1 MLKPRRLH
9 RKEKPVKFKA
19 EKEKLLA
26 LIDHA
31 SGVIEKRNTIPI
43 LSNIMLIAEDGRL
56 AIVATDLDLTVHD
69 EIDAVDIATPGR
81 ITVNSQ
87 TFSSLLRKMPQGNI
101 SIRAEDGRMHIVSG
115 RISYKIPTLPA
126 DDYPHATG
134 PDGSGIEIE
143 TADVERAF
151 RLVRSFMSTEE
162 TRYYLNGAYLAVE
175 NGLLVAVATDG
186 HRMSVAKIAD
196 NQLPV
201 TNVIVPRKT
210 VAEVLKIISGYDGKM
225 LVTLDERKI
234 EMQIGKLTIT
244 SKLVDGTYPEYQ
256 RVIPTKTDITIKV
269 EPKVLA
275 EAIDRV
281 NVVSTEKTRAVEVVA
296 RDGVLFIRANN
307 PDTGNAEEEVPADVS
322 APIRVGYNGRYLLDV
337 LMAYSDKDQII
348 ISMMDAGSPALIV
361 PYVGSVD
368 RSILMPMRI

>member
-1 MLKPRRLH
+1 M
-9 RKEKPVKFKA
+9 KFKA